1 MSEMES
7 GAIGKYSIPKDKLI
21 ELCQRWR
28 IIEIGFFGSI
38 LRDDF
43 AEGSDVDVLVSFA
56 PNSSWTLLD
65 LVDIQDELS
74 QLLRRKVDLV
84 EREALR
90 NPFRRKEILRT
101 LELVYA
107 A

>member
-1 MSEMES
+1 MES
-7 GAIGKYSIPKDKLI
+7 EILKKYQIPWDKLM
-21 ELCQRWR
+21 EFCRRWR
-28 IIEIGFFGSI
+28 IVEMGFFGSI

-43 AEGSDVDVLVSFA
+43 SEESDVDVLVSFES
-56 PNSSWTLLD
+56 NSSWTLLD
-65 LVDIQDELS
+65 LAAMQDELGD
-74 QLLRRKVDLV
+74 LLGRKVDLV

-101 LELVYA
+101 VEYVYA